1 MSNDLQKAADQS
13 PIIEKQVQRIT
24 DFLSEMGLPSDGIIA
39 PLDQRE
45 IMGKNLPD
53 LLQKLPVEAKR
64 DARYLSK
71 FVVGAG
77 FGLFDYSLNSIWNE
91 VVLALHKIVIA
102 YGIDIFFDK
111 AVGAPIRGQYKDEQD
126 LAMIKDKVLLDTCRK
141 LELISDTSYKKLA
154 HILDMRNDIGIS
166 HPTDITIN
174 AYELLGW
181 VQTCIHEVLMGQPSQ
196 DAIQVKAFIG
206 NLKTYGQV
214 VDQAWLD
221 QATPKLNALPTRHCD
236 SVIRTFF
243 ALYVSSDTDVNLQKN
258 ISILAPI
265 VWPLTTDEEKDRLGI
280 TLAGYKNNL
289 HKDKHIKGSGFFGFV
304 RGNNHLSINDRVVNL
319 DNLTNRLKN
328 AHYSY
333 DNYYHEGPIMEEIMT
348 YIDTAE
354 DIPAQ
359 VAKNLITT
367 IVLCRIGR
375 GFSFQGGVSLKA
387 KPYYDM
393 FLKIIGPKY
402 TPIVIAELTNV
413 EAQRKI
419 GRSTYAQTATIEMLS
434 VLHSTV
440 IDGRQKEAVEYLLT
454 NMPKNPASIFSKD
467 FKLISA
473 PFIKW
478 S

>member
-1 MSNDLQKAADQS
+1 MDNELQRLSNQTPA
-13 PIIEKQVQRIT
+13 IERQVQSIT
-24 DFLSEMGLPSDGIIA
+24 MFLDSVGLPSEGIIA

-45 IMGKNLPD
+45 IMGKNLPS
-53 LLQKLPVEAKR
+53 LLESLPDEVKK

-102 YGIDIFFDK
+102 YGLDIFFDK
-111 AVGAPIRGQYKDEQD
+111 AVGAPIRGQYKDEED
-126 LAMIKDKVLLDTCRK
+126 LAMIKDKVLLDTCKK
-141 LELISDTSYKKLA
+141 LELISETSYKKLA

-166 HPTDITIN
+166 HPTDVTIN

-206 NLKTYGQV
+206 NLKEYDQV
-214 VDQAWLD
+214 VDANWVD
-221 QATPKLNALPTRHCD
+221 QATPKLQSLPTRHCD
-236 SVIRTFF
+236 SIIRTFF
-243 ALYVSSDTDVNLQKN
+243 ALYVSLETDASLQKN

-265 VWPLTTDEEKDRLGI
+265 VWPLTTEDEKNRLGI
-280 TLAGYKNNL
+280 TLGGYKNNL
-289 HKDKHIKGSGFFGFV
+289 HKTKFDKGSEFFGFV
-304 RGNNHLSINDRVVNL
+304 RGNNYLSITDRTINL
-319 DNLTNRLKN
+319 DSLTNRLKN

-348 YIDTAE
+348 YITTAE
-354 DIPAQ
+354 DIPKE
-359 VAKNLITT
+359 VVHNLVTT
-367 IVLCRIGR
+367 VVLCRIGR
-375 GFSFQGGVSLKA
+375 GFSYHGGVSPKA
-387 KPYYDM
+387 MPYYDM
-393 FLKIIGPKY
+393 LLKIIGPKY
-402 TPIVIAELTNV
+402 TPIVLSELAQS

-419 GRSTYAQTATIEMLS
+419 DRSSYSRTA
-434 VLHSTV
+434 VLELLECIHSTV
-440 IDGRQKEAVEYLLT
+440 IDGRQKEAIEYLT
-454 NMPKNPASIFSKD
+454 KNMGQNPAAIYSRE

-473 PFIKW
+473 PFLKW